1 MPKNYKISP
10 ILLDSMKLLK
20 ANGYKYTEIAK
31 LLDVSLGSISRL
43 TKDVVVLP
51 KNRRENVW
59 DQISKLLHPQSYQI
73 QEDRDLRNALREKQS
88 WIDGHIPG
96 ERFIG
101 PSNLLSLDELCDVM
115 EDPTNYISP
124 LGQTEWFDTYI
135 APMTFRG
142 ISHTLCNSQILLNN
156 FLDHHDHAL
165 AEIFRGAGKT
175 VLVEGR
181 LTRYITEN
189 RDNNYAIQSENVER
203 SMERLMVIRNHLTG
217 NPSLIKDYG
226 YLPLDKK
233 YGRIRGAWKSNQ
245 ITVKRNTI
253 QTDPTLKAVSWKDA
267 RLLGGH
273 FHGILFDD
281 PWSSK
286 LEENNEKNK
295 EKWFRWYDSTL
306 IGCMESNS
314 WQHVIC
320 TRKGL
325 YDIYRSL
332 EDRNIFSLYKQPAI
346 YQYPSDYEYIK
357 DEQGKIIDVEVYS
370 DDWHISD
377 DGNGRFSV
385 EFFLMK
391 KAQVDDSAFQ
401 MEWQLDPLPKKGRLF
416 DWDDVRFFEISDFT
430 DAELRRMRKVAAM
443 DMAFG
448 KSKQAHY
455 TALAVCGYLDGEYYL
470 LDGWIKKGTSKI
482 DKAKMVRLAMR
493 EYPSIRKLYI
503 EADFNQTNYIDD
515 LKELLKGVIRI
526 EEVLSRYEER
536 KIAKEDIGKLSPKH
550 ARIWGQLDE
559 VTEAGHFWV
568 NKKMKNYG
576 EFEREMKE
584 FPRSLY
590 DDLIDAVGSAIS
602 KLKRSRFKLWGAS
615 GR

>member
-1 MPKNYKISP
+1 M
-10 ILLDSMKLLK
+10 
-20 ANGYKYTEIAK
+20 
-31 LLDVSLGSISRL
+31 
-43 TKDVVVLP
+43 
-51 KNRRENVW
+51 
-59 DQISKLLHPQSYQI
+59 
-73 QEDRDLRNALREKQS
+73 
-88 WIDGHIPG
+88 
-96 ERFIG
+96 
-101 PSNLLSLDELCDVM
+101 LSLDELCDLM
-115 EDPTNYISP
+115 EEPTNYVSP
-124 LGQTEWFDTYI
+124 LGQTDWFNEYI

-142 ISHTLCNSQILLNN
+142 VSLQLCNSQILLND
-156 FLDHHDHAL
+156 FLDRHDHAL
-165 AEIFRGAGKT
+165 AEIFRGVGKT

-217 NPSLIKDYG
+217 NPNLIKDYG

-245 ITVKRNTI
+245 ITVKRDMI

-306 IGCMESNS
+306 IGCMESDS

-332 EDRNIFSLYKQPAI
+332 EDRSIFSLYKQPAI
-346 YQYPSDYEYIK
+346 YQYPTEYEYLK
-357 DEQGKIIDVEVYS
+357 DEQGKIINVEVFS
-370 DDWHISD
+370 NDWHISD
-377 DGNGRFSV
+377 DGNGRFSI
-385 EFFLMK
+385 EYFLMK

-416 DWDDVRFFEISDFT
+416 DWDDVNFFEIDKKFK
-430 DAELRRMRKVAAM
+430 ELKTHGEETRLEWTPGWRRMRIVAAM

-455 TALAVCGYLDGEYYL
+455 TALAVCGYLDGEYYF

-482 DKAKMVRLAMR
+482 DKAKMVRLALK

-515 LKELLKGVIRI
+515 LKELLKGVVRI

-550 ARIWGQLDE
+550 ARIYGQLDE

-568 NKKMKNYG
+568 NKNMKIYG